1 MARLIERKFDPA
13 RPTYARKYFTAAG
26 RKFVPNDLFDWQKLA
41 VSQRRAMQMFDAG
54 KLTHKD
60 KEPTP
65 KDKALQDF
73 VEAER
78 YWDADDKS
86 VEDQDIL
93 AAASDDKPDPGD
105 HWHYIEPDELDAIDD
120 LKELRR
126 IADEIGAPYKVSK
139 ADQREAIR
147 AHRKEMS
154 E

>member
-26 RKFVPNDLFDWQKLA
+26 RKFVPNDMFDWQKLA

-60 KEPTP
+60 KEPAP

-73 VEAER
+73 VEAEQ

-86 VEDQDIL
+86 VEDQSIL
-93 AAASDDKPDPGD
+93 AAASDD
-105 HWHYIEPDELDAIDD
+105 LDAIDD

-147 AHRKEMS
+147 THRKQETN
-154 E
+154 

>member
-60 KEPTP
+60 KEVTP

-73 VEAER
+73 VEAEQ
-78 YWDADDKS
+78 YWDAEDKS
-86 VEDQDIL
+86 
-93 AAASDDKPDPGD
+93 
-105 HWHYIEPDELDAIDD
+105 DELDAIDD